1 MKKVKEKFL
10 TELCHLDQRKIVLA
24 SQSPRRI
31 ELLRSVGLKFEVM
44 PSNVKEESTEKVDS
58 LRFVRDISLRKAKS
72 VWQEAVADLVIA
84 ADTIVTM
91 DNEIFGKPK
100 DISDAAAM
108 LNKLSGRI
116 HHVITGF
123 CLLTKNQQIID
134 HEITKVTFFKLTD
147 EEINAYLASKEYA
160 DKAGAYGIQG
170 LASLF
175 VKKIEGCYFNVVGF
189 PIGKFYQRLKEIT
202 I

>member
-1 MKKVKEKFL
+1 MKKSKEKFL
-10 TELCHLDQRKIVLA
+10 TDFCHLDQKKIVLA

-31 ELLRSVGLKFEVM
+31 ELLRSAGLKFEIM
-44 PSNVKEESTEKVDS
+44 PSNLKEEIIQKVDS
-58 LRFVRDISLRKAKS
+58 LGFVRDISLRKAKS
-72 VWQEAVADLVIA
+72 MWQKAEADLVIG
-84 ADTIVTM
+84 ADTVVTM

-100 DISDAAAM
+100 DINDAATM
-108 LNKLSGRI
+108 LNKLSGRT
-116 HHVITGF
+116 HYVITGI
-123 CLLTKNQQIID
+123 CLLAKNQQMID
-134 HEITKVTFFKLTD
+134 HEITRVTFYKLTD

-170 LASLF
+170 IASLF

-189 PIGKFYQRLKEIT
+189 PLGKFYQRLKEIK